1 MIDAIDA
8 IDALPRPPFPAAT
21 EPVRLSLTTVVG
33 PLVRAVTALLAIGM
47 AAVPLAAGAQ
57 AASPAAPPAP
67 PPLPAWLVGCWEGL
81 DNTSA
86 AGAVEVW
93 LAPRA
98 GQMVGLSQ
106 TVRGMKTGFEFMRIE
121 RREGARDPATVF
133 IPQPY
138 GRPPIEFTAGAPAP
152 ERLTFTNPQN
162 DFPGAIDYRLESG
175 QLVVGLGRD
184 AVAAQASRA
193 FQFRRVA
200 CETLFAPR

>member
-1 MIDAIDA
+1 M
-8 IDALPRPPFPAAT
+8 
-21 EPVRLSLTTVVG
+21 RLSLTTVV
-33 PLVRAVTALLAIGM
+33 VRALARGIAALLALGC
-47 AAVPLAAGAQ
+47 AAVPLTVRAQ
-57 AASPAAPPAP
+57 AGQGAPTATPAAP

-121 RREGARDPATVF
+121 RRDAATVF
-133 IPQPY
+133 VPQPY
-138 GRPPIEFTAGAPAP
+138 GRPPIEFTAGEPAR
-152 ERLTFTNPQN
+152 ERLTFINAQN

-193 FQFRRVA
+193 FQFRRVP
-200 CETLFAPR
+200 CETVFAPR